1 MAFLFTLP
9 SWHPTQ
15 PLVVITDPQLVLKWE
30 TEAKEVWEETAM
42 SHALSATRAMYQFRY
57 ANTNHAHIALNLV
70 RYGGVSYTNVV
81 SEIASK
87 ITGWMKDHPFDDSPV
102 LSDYELELAAERHA
116 YGW

>member
-1 MAFLFTLP
+1 MAPLLTLP

-15 PLVVITDPQLVLKWE
+15 PLAIITDPQLVLKWE
-30 TEAKEVWEETAM
+30 AEAKEVWEQTAM
-42 SHALSATRAMYQFRY
+42 QSALASTRAMFQFPYANQSHAL
-57 ANTNHAHIALNLV
+57 IALNLV
-70 RYGGVSYTNVV
+70 RYGGVAYTNVV

-102 LSDYELELAAERHA
+102 LSDYEIELAAERHT